1 MAEKVKRGLIQ
12 VYTGE
17 GKGKTTAAL
26 GLAVRATGRGM
37 KVGFIQFLKG
47 RASGEHLFLSQYPAF
62 KIVHMSVGSSFNK
75 PREQMLQEARLTFAY
90 AEEQL
95 LSGNYDL
102 LILDEI
108 FLAIHKEL
116 ITTEQLLNLLDK
128 KPDSLELV
136 LTGRHAPPEI
146 VQRADLVTE
155 MRKIKHP
162 FSQGIRARRGIEF

>member
-1 MAEKVKRGLIQ
+1 MAEKIKKGLIQ

-26 GLAVRATGRGM
+26 GLAIRATGRGM

-47 RASGEHLFLSQYPAF
+47 RTSGEHLFLSQYPAF
-62 KIVHMSVGSSFNK
+62 NIVHMSAGSSFNK
-75 PREQMLQEARLTFAY
+75 PREQMLEEARLTFAY
-90 AEEQL
+90 AKEQMI
-95 LSGNYDL
+95 SGNYDL

-108 FLAIHKEL
+108 FLATHKEL
-116 ITTEQLLNLLDK
+116 ITTEQVISLLDK

-146 VQRADLVTE
+146 IQRADLVTE
-155 MRKIKHP
+155 MCKIKHP
-162 FSQGIRARRGIEF
+162 FSQGIRARRGIEY